1 MTRLFDHALIDGDK
15 VYSNASKDSH
25 MTSTRTIER
34 AKFQNA
40 PLRELLL
47 IISLHFK
54 VLYVSPPTPVKF
66 ENALLAEMAQQA
78 GESYQKE
85 LENYNKSLNRLNSN
99 ENSDWMEKSFEE
111 ALRFRDDKWGPT
123 GYIQNEMEFP
133 SASIAT
139 KRKYTDMTSS
149 SLRYNQGG
157 DFLPEQSAE
166 TDEGQ
171 DVIMNEDV
179 DYEDMYES
187 SGETREENNQ
197 ASSSRRRLN

>member
-34 AKFQNA
+34 AKFQNP

-66 ENALLAEMAQQA
+66 ESALLAEMAQQA

-85 LENYNKSLNRLNSN
+85 LEIYNLNLKPS
-99 ENSDWMEKSFEE
+99 
-111 ALRFRDDKWGPT
+111 
-123 GYIQNEMEFP
+123 EF
-133 SASIAT
+133 
-139 KRKYTDMTSS
+139 
-149 SLRYNQGG
+149 
-157 DFLPEQSAE
+157 
-166 TDEGQ
+166 
-171 DVIMNEDV
+171 
-179 DYEDMYES
+179 
-187 SGETREENNQ
+187 
-197 ASSSRRRLN
+197 